1 MPALPLDAAARA
13 IASAPRRTIVDWLAL
28 GPAPVSELAGL
39 LEISVPATLKH
50 VDRLVEGGIATR
62 TKTGRVVTVTLVP
75 GSLDALVE
83 WATRT
88 RLFWSNH
95 LDRYAS
101 HLRDTEERTT
111 HT

>member
-1 MPALPLDAAARA
+1 MPITLDAAAAA
-13 IASAPRRTIVDWLAL
+13 IASEPRRALVDRLSA
-28 GPAPVSELAGL
+28 GPAPVSELADL
-39 LEISVPATLKH
+39 LGISVPATLKH
-50 VDRLVEGGIATR
+50 VDRLVDGGIATR

-88 RLFWSNH
+88 RLFWANH

-101 HLRDTEERTT
+101 HLVDHERASTRA
-111 HT
+111 